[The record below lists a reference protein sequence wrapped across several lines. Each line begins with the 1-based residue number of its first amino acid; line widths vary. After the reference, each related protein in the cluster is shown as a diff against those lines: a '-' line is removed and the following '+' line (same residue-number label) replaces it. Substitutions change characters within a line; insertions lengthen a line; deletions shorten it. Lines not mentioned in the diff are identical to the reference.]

1 MSILLAIAVMAN
13 GSPVA
18 AAPASIP
25 PSPVEAELQL
35 RAINHRFADA
45 FRGSDVAYMSK
56 LTPRDFLLTD
66 SDGAWV
72 DRDAFLARLRGQ
84 APFDE
89 VAYDAVQVRLLGE
102 VAMLHGVFHA
112 RTPAGERAH
121 VRYTHVYAWQDG
133 LWRLVS
139 AQSTPIKPAA
149 TAQDAAMPVADIGT
163 PTRRQDPA
171 GDDIAMLASLNAQYV
186 QAFRD
191 ADVAW
196 YNTHLAPDYQVVFG
210 DGSLHGRA
218 AALADFAKPHYAESI
233 ASFPVD
239 KVRIRRFGDVAL
251 VHAENAYTLKDGRKG
266 VNRYTDIWVKRAGHW
281 WCVAAHITVHRAA
294 S

>member
-1 MSILLAIAVMAN
+1 MGLLVLGLAFVFFFPLLQPPN
-13 GSPVA
+13 QLLW
-18 AAPASIP
+18 PASG
-25 PSPVEAELQL
+25 L
-35 RAINHRFADA
+35 
-45 FRGSDVAYMSK
+45 GSDVAYMSK

-133 LWRLVS
+133 RWRLVS
-139 AQSTPIKPAA
+139 AQSTPIKTSA
-149 TAQDAAMPVADIGT
+149 TAQDAAVAVADTGT
-163 PTRRQDPA
+163 PSQRKDPA